1 MSSTF
6 ETKTG
11 VGAARVQSMRG
22 HIQQWV
28 GGIALVYR
36 AYFRMSIALNL
47 QYRMAMIIWLI
58 GMIVEPLMYLVVWR
72 TVAIYNGGNV
82 SGYSAG
88 DFSAYFIATML
99 VNHVT
104 FSWIM
109 WEYDYR
115 IRMGEFSTTLLKPI
129 HPIHKDIAENLGY
142 KLLTLLIILPTAALL
157 AWLFRPTFSFT
168 AGGMMAFVPG
178 VTLAF
183 FMRFLLEWTL
193 AMAAF
198 WTTRISAINQA
209 YFVLL
214 LFFSGRLAPL
224 DLFPG
229 FVQTIADLLPF
240 RWMISFPVQLV
251 LGQLS
256 VEETIVGFIAQLIWL
271 VIGYGLIRVVYR
283 AGIKRYAAFGS

>member
-1 MSSTF
+1 MRSAMTPSSPKMLATP
-6 ETKTG
+6 ESPWG
-11 VGAARVQSMRG
+11 WARAM
-22 HIQQWV
+22 ID
-28 GGIALVYR
+28 LYR

-47 QYRMAMIIWLI
+47 QYRMAMLIWLI

-72 TVAIYNGGNV
+72 TVAIYNEGTV

-115 IRMGEFSTTLLKPI
+115 IRMGEFSSTLLKPI

-142 KLLTLLIILPTAALL
+142 KLLTLLVIVPTAALL
-157 AWLFRPTFSFT
+157 AWLFPPTFVFSGW
-168 AGGMMAFVPG
+168 AIMAFVP
-178 VTLAF
+178 VLATAF
-183 FMRFLLEWTL
+183 FMRFLLEWAL
-193 AMAAF
+193 AMSAF
-198 WTTRISAINQA
+198 WTTRIGAINQA

-224 DLFPG
+224 DLFPD

-240 RWMISFPVQLV
+240 RWMISFPVRLL

-256 VEETIVGFIAQLIWL
+256 VEETLIGFAAQLLWL
-271 VIGYGLIRVVYR
+271 GIGYALIRVVYR

>member
-1 MSSTF
+1 MRSAMTPSSP
-6 ETKTG
+6 E
-11 VGAARVQSMRG
+11 ALASPQSPWAWARAMTD
-22 HIQQWV
+22 
-28 GGIALVYR
+28 LYR

-47 QYRMAMIIWLI
+47 QYRMAMLIWLI

-72 TVAIYNGGNV
+72 TVAIYNEGSV

-115 IRMGEFSTTLLKPI
+115 IRTGEFSSTLLKPI

-142 KLLTLLIILPTAALL
+142 KLLTLLVIGPTAALL
-157 AWLFRPTFSFT
+157 AWLFPPTFVFNGW
-168 AGGMMAFVPG
+168 AILAFVP
-178 VTLAF
+178 VLVMAF
-183 FMRFLLEWTL
+183 FMRFLLEWAL
-193 AMAAF
+193 AMSAF
-198 WTTRISAINQA
+198 WTTRIGAINQA

-240 RWMISFPVQLV
+240 RWMISFPVRLL

-256 VEETIVGFIAQLIWL
+256 PAETLIGFGAQLLWL
-271 VIGYGLIRVVYR
+271 GIGYALIRSVYR

>member
-1 MSSTF
+1 MRSAITPSSPEALASLTP
-6 ETKTG
+6 ESPWG
-11 VGAARVQSMRG
+11 WARAM
-22 HIQQWV
+22 
-28 GGIALVYR
+28 ADLYR
-36 AYFRMSIALNL
+36 AYFRMAIALNL
-47 QYRMAMIIWLI
+47 QYRMAMLIWLI

-72 TVAIYNGGNV
+72 TVAIYNEGSV

-88 DFSAYFIATML
+88 DFSAYFIVTML

-115 IRMGEFSTTLLKPI
+115 IRTGEFSSTLLKPI

-142 KLLTLLIILPTAALL
+142 KLLTLLVIGPTAALL
-157 AWLFRPTFSFT
+157 AWLFQPTFTLQSW
-168 AGGMMAFVPG
+168 AILAFGPVLI
-178 VTLAF
+178 TAF
-183 FMRFLLEWTL
+183 FMRFLLEWAL

-198 WTTRISAINQA
+198 WTTRIGAINQA
-209 YFVLL
+209 YMVLL

-224 DLFPG
+224 DLFPD
-229 FVQTIADLLPF
+229 FVQTIANLLPF
-240 RWMISFPVQLV
+240 RWMISFPVRLL

-256 VEETIVGFIAQLIWL
+256 VQEMLIGFAAQLLWL
-271 VIGYGLIRVVYR
+271 GIGYALIRIVYR

>member
-1 MSSTF
+1 MQ
-6 ETKTG
+6 G
-11 VGAARVQSMRG
+11 
-22 HIQQWV
+22 WL
-28 GGIALVYR
+28 GGMVLLYR

-47 QYRMAMIIWLI
+47 QYRMAMIIWMI
-58 GMIVEPLMYLVVWR
+58 GMIIEPLMYLVVWR
-72 TVAIYNGGNV
+72 TVAIYNGGDV

-88 DFSAYFIATML
+88 DFAAYFIATML
-99 VNHVT
+99 VNHAT

-142 KLLTLLIILPTAALL
+142 KLLTLLVILPTAALL
-157 AWLFRPTFSFT
+157 AWLFQPIFSFN
-168 AGGMMAFVPG
+168 AWGIAAFVPG
-178 VTLAF
+178 VILAF
-183 FMRFLLEWTL
+183 FMRFLLEWSL
-193 AMAAF
+193 SMVAF
-198 WTTRISAINQA
+198 WTTRIGAINQS

-251 LGQLS
+251 LGHLS
-256 VEETIVGFIAQLIWL
+256 IEETLIGFVAQSIWL
-271 VIGYGLIRVVYR
+271 VIGYGLMRVVYQ